1 MQGHINCIL
10 LLASALAVCSAVQI
24 KVGIYNYI
32 PDLNNDGLQAYKEM
46 IQNDFKLYCEANL
59 LIADCSVDAVVDSS
73 VYDPYGNLADYL
85 ENQGFDILEIDTGY
99 TLGEFAMRFL
109 LQLLANVNFG

>member
-1 MQGHINCIL
+1 MQAHLSYIL
-10 LLASALAVCSAVQI
+10 LIASALAVCSAVQI

-46 IQNDFKLYCEANL
+46 IENDFKLYCETNL
-59 LIADCSVDAVVDSS
+59 LITDCSVEAVVNSS
-73 VYDPYGNLADYL
+73 VYDPYGDLADYL

-99 TLGEFAMRFL
+99 TLGEFICCEIS
-109 LQLLANVNFG
+109 VSYTEC